1 MPGRL
6 RLGSAGARGRAL
18 RLLVVVAHP
27 DDETFGCGSLVLHA
41 RAAGA
46 EVHVLCAT
54 RGEAG
59 EVAPGVT
66 LPEQGLGALREAE
79 LREAGR
85 ILGVHDVHTLTYLDS
100 GMEGEPAAGTLCAAP
115 VSLLEEDV
123 SDVVARLLPD
133 ALVTLDGGDGHR
145 DHLAVREAT
154 ERVAATFRL
163 PLYLHCLP
171 RSVMSRWA
179 DHTAT
184 VDPGSAYLRGLE
196 LGTPDEQVTH
206 RLDTAAHL
214 ERRWRAIHAHRSQT
228 SPFEGLP
235 EDLQRAFLAQDH
247 LIEVLPEGAEQPVGL
262 LGQPQER
269 FGVG

>member
-1 MPGRL
+1 MPGRARL
-6 RLGSAGARGRAL
+6 RGPGARSHVTRV
-18 RLLVVVAHP
+18 LVVVAHP

-41 RAAGA
+41 RKAGV

-66 LPEQGLGALREAE
+66 LPEQGLGALRESE

-85 ILGVHDVHTLTYLDS
+85 ILGVEQVHTLRYLDS
-100 GMEGEPAAGTLCAAP
+100 GMDGDPAPGTLCGAP
-115 VSLLEEDV
+115 TSLLEEDV

-133 ALVTLDGGDGHR
+133 ALVALDGGDGHR
-145 DHLAVREAT
+145 DHLAVRGAT

-179 DHTAT
+179 EHTAA

-196 LGTPDEQVTH
+196 IGTPDEQVTH
-206 RLDTAAHL
+206 RLDTSAHL
-214 ERRWRAIHAHRSQT
+214 ERRWRAIRAHRSQT

-247 LIEVLPEGAEQPVGL
+247 LIEVLPEGAEQPAGL
-262 LGQPQER
+262 LGHPR
-269 FGVG
+269 

>member
-1 MPGRL
+1 MPGR
-6 RLGSAGARGRAL
+6 ARFSRHGTRRPAL

-41 RAAGA
+41 REAGA

-85 ILGVHDVHTLTYLDS
+85 ILGVEEVRTLTYLDS
-100 GMEGEPAAGTLCAAP
+100 GMDGEPAAGTLCSAP
-115 VSLLEEDV
+115 LSLLEEDV
-123 SDVVARLLPD
+123 SDVVACLLPD
-133 ALVTLDGGDGHR
+133 ALVTLDGSDGHR

-196 LGTPDEQVTH
+196 LGTPDEQVTY
-206 RLDTAAHL
+206 RLDTAVHL
-214 ERRWRAIHAHRSQT
+214 ERRWRAIRAHRSQT

-262 LGQPQER
+262 LGQPR
-269 FGVG
+269 